1 MRVFLRTLWSSIKEL
16 RLNSCFSWNMEL
28 FCTQCQGIRP
38 HVASR
43 QKSHGF
49 SRVASGT
56 WDIFLGN
63 GRDSASK
70 FVYVQR
76 HQDSCLLARDIL
88 GFSLRHGSAI
98 GNPVKGSW
106 RPKTL
111 LYLQQEYSHFYPFLR
126 GVIHLLILKHL
137 SPCDTRFIK
146 GM

>member
-1 MRVFLRTLWSSIKEL
+1 MRTLWSSIKEL

-56 WDIFLGN
+56 WDIFSDN

-76 HQDSCLLARDIL
+76 HQDSCLLVWDSL
-88 GFSLRHGSAI
+88 GFSSRHGTAI
-98 GNPVKGSW
+98 GNPFKGSW
-106 RPKTL
+106 RPKTP
-111 LYLQQEYSHFYPFLR
+111 LYLQQVYSHAYPFLR
-126 GVIHLLILKHL
+126 GDSHLLILKHL
-137 SPCDTRFIK
+137 SPCDSRGIK